1 MAEVERPE
9 RFRILIIGRANA
21 GKTTVLRAVC
31 GVDEEPEVYDREGN
45 KVSVSAIGGRGWGYR
60 GEHHIDYELTFP
72 SNPGFVFHDSR
83 GFESGAAEEL
93 ELVRKFIQEQSNLG
107 SMSKQLHA
115 IWYCFPADSNRLMTA
130 AEKEFF
136 NKIDTG
142 TGKLY
147 EYSIIAFPVIAVFTK
162 FDALDSAAFTA
173 VSGPGVPFEVAKE
186 MASQHATEKFNAE
199 ILPLIESLAHPPKAV
214 VCLRS
219 ILSTHAASELV
230 ERTEAALDTDV
241 LRILLVQAQRVN
253 VELCMKAAVKK

>member
-1 MAEVERPE
+1 E

-31 GVDEEPEVYDREGN
+31 GVDEEPEVYDRDGR
-45 KVSVSAIGGRGWGYR
+45 KVSSSAIGVVSER
-60 GEHHIDYELTFP
+60 GEHRIDYELRFP
-72 SNPGFVFHDSR
+72 SNPGFVFHDSC

-93 ELVRKFIQEQSNLG
+93 ELVRKFIQEQASLG
-107 SMSKQLHA
+107 SMSEQLHA

-130 AEKEFF
+130 AEKVFF

-142 TGKLY
+142 RGKSY
-147 EYSIIAFPVIAVFTK
+147 EYSINAFPVIAVFTK
-162 FDALDSAAFTA
+162 FDALDSAAFA
-173 VSGPGVPFEVAKE
+173 ALSGLGVPLEAAKA
-186 MASQHATEKFNAE
+186 MAPKHATEKFNAE
-199 ILPLIESLAHPPKAV
+199 ISPLIESLAHPPKTV

-219 ILSTHAASELV
+219 IYSTHGTSELV

-253 VELCMKAAVKK
+253 VEFCMKGAVKR